1 MGGEVDRSL
10 PPPLPSPA
18 LRGRE
23 LRRRLAAIERRR
35 RWRTVPLALPLLVFL
50 VALFLYPLG
59 EMLWKSVA
67 DREVSAALPETA
79 ASLARGAAIDDAL
92 CATLAREL
100 IAAREA
106 GTLAA
111 AARRLNYDV
120 SGMRPL
126 LLSSAR
132 RLAAKPAS
140 DCAALEATDPRWRE
154 KEVWAAI
161 GRAAGPFTSFYLLSA
176 VDLHRTAGGT
186 IAHMPDEQA
195 IYRDVLWRTFG
206 TSAIV
211 MLACLL
217 LGFPV
222 AYLIANLPASRAGPL
237 LALVLLPFWTPIL
250 VRTAAWV
257 VLLQSEGLVNGALVA
272 LGILDAPVQLV
283 YNRIGVYVAMTHVLL
298 PFMILPLYSV
308 MRAIPPA
315 YMRAALSLG
324 APPAEAFVRVY
335 LPQAMPGIAAGC
347 LLTFI
352 LAIGYYITPALVGG
366 AGDQMIAYFIA
377 FNVTDTG
384 NWGLAAALG
393 AVLLA
398 ATLALYIVYARLV
411 GARAMRLG

>member
-1 MGGEVDRSL
+1 
-10 PPPLPSPA
+10 
-18 LRGRE
+18 

-50 VALFLYPLG
+50 VGLFLYPLG
-59 EMLWKSVA
+59 EMLWKSIA
-67 DREVSAALPETA
+67 DAEVSAAIPETA
-79 ASLARGAAIDDAL
+79 TALARGAPVDDAR

-100 IAAREA
+100 VASREA

-140 DCAALEATDPRWRE
+140 DCAALEAIDPRWRE
-154 KEVWAAI
+154 KKVWAAI
-161 GRAAGPFTSFYLLSA
+161 GRAAGPFTPFYLLSA
-176 VDLHRTAGGT
+176 VDLHRTARGA
-186 IAHMPDEQA
+186 IARMPDEQA

-206 TSAIV
+206 ISAVV
-211 MLACLL
+211 MVACLL

-257 VLLQSEGLVNGALVA
+257 VLLQNEGLVNGVLVS

-335 LPQAMPGIAAGC
+335 LPQALPGIAAGC

-398 ATLALYIVYARLV
+398 ATLALYIIYARLV
-411 GARAMRLG
+411 GARTMRLG

>member
-1 MGGEVDRSL
+1 
-10 PPPLPSPA
+10 

-23 LRRRLAAIERRR
+23 LRKRLAAIERRR
-35 RWRTVPLALPLLVFL
+35 RWRTVPLALPLLLFL

-59 EMLWKSVA
+59 EMLWKSIADAEVA
-67 DREVSAALPETA
+67 AAIPETA
-79 ASLARGAAIDDAL
+79 AALARGAPVDDAL

-100 IAAREA
+100 VAGREA
-106 GTLAA
+106 GTIAA
-111 AARRLNYDV
+111 AGRRLNYDV
-120 SGMRPL
+120 NGMRQL
-126 LLSSAR
+126 LIASGR
-132 RLAAKPAS
+132 RLAAAPAA
-140 DCAALEATDPRWRE
+140 DCAALAAIDPRWKDE
-154 KEVWAAI
+154 EVWAAI
-161 GRAAGPFTSFYLLSA
+161 GRAAGPFTAFYLLSA
-176 VDLHRTAGGT
+176 VDLHRNAAGA
-186 IAHMPDEQA
+186 IVPMPEDQA

-206 TSAIV
+206 TSAVVTI
-211 MLACLL
+211 ACLL

-222 AYLIANLPASRAGPL
+222 AYLIAGLPPSRAGPL

-257 VLLQSEGLVNGALVA
+257 VLLQNEGLVNGALVG

-347 LLTFI
+347 LLVFI
-352 LAIGYYITPALVGG
+352 LAIGYYITPALIGG
-366 AGDQMIAYFIA
+366 AGDQMVAYFIA

-398 ATLALYIVYARLV
+398 ATLALYVLYARLV
-411 GARAMRLG
+411 GARGMRLG

>member
-1 MGGEVDRSL
+1 
-10 PPPLPSPA
+10 
-18 LRGRE
+18 
-23 LRRRLAAIERRR
+23 
-35 RWRTVPLALPLLVFL
+35 VPLALPLLVFL

-67 DREVSAALPETA
+67 DVEVRTALPQTA
-79 ASLARGAAIDDAL
+79 AALARGAPVDDAL
-92 CATLAREL
+92 CAGLAREL
-100 IAAREA
+100 AAAREA

-120 SGMRPL
+120 AGMRPL
-126 LLSSAR
+126 LIASGR
-132 RLAAKPAS
+132 RLAAAPAEN
-140 DCAALEATDPRWRE
+140 CAALAAIDPRWGE
-154 KEVWAAI
+154 AETWAAI
-161 GRAAGPFTSFYLLSA
+161 RRAAGPLTQFYLLSA
-176 VDLHRTAGGT
+176 VDLHRDASAA
-186 IAHMPDEQA
+186 IVAMPPEQA

-206 TSAIV
+206 TSAVV
-211 MLACLL
+211 MIACLV

-222 AYLIANLPASRAGPL
+222 AYLIAGQPAARAGPL

-257 VLLQSEGLVNGALVA
+257 VLLQNEGLVNGALVA
-272 LGILDAPVQLV
+272 LGLIERPVQLV

-324 APPAEAFVRVY
+324 APPAEAFLRVY

-352 LAIGYYITPALVGG
+352 LAIGYYITPALIGG

-393 AVLLA
+393 TVLLA
-398 ATLALYIVYARLV
+398 ATLVLYLLYARVV
-411 GARAMRLG
+411 GAGGVRLG

>member
-1 MGGEVDRSL
+1 V
-10 PPPLPSPA
+10 
-18 LRGRE
+18 
-23 LRRRLAAIERRR
+23 
-35 RWRTVPLALPLLVFL
+35 RTALPQT
-50 VALFLYPLG
+50 A
-59 EMLWKSVA
+59 
-67 DREVSAALPETA
+67 AALG
-79 ASLARGAAIDDAL
+79 RGAPVDDAL
-92 CATLAREL
+92 CAIFASELA
-100 IAAREA
+100 AARDA

-120 SGMRPL
+120 AGMRPL
-126 LLSSAR
+126 LIGSGR
-132 RLAAKPAS
+132 RLAAQPAH
-140 DCAALEATDPRWRE
+140 DCAALAAIDPRWGE
-154 KEVWAAI
+154 TEIWEAI
-161 GRAAGPFTSFYLLSA
+161 RRAAGPLTQFYLLSA
-176 VDLHRTAGGT
+176 VDLHRDASGA
-186 IAHMPDEQA
+186 IVAMPPEQA

-206 TSAIV
+206 TSAVVTI
-211 MLACLL
+211 ACLL

-222 AYLIANLPASRAGPL
+222 AYLIAAQPAARAGPL

-257 VLLQSEGLVNGALVA
+257 VLLQNEGLVNGALVA
-272 LGILDAPVQLV
+272 LGILERPVQLV

-324 APPAEAFVRVY
+324 ARPAEAFVRVY

-352 LAIGYYITPALVGG
+352 LAIGYYITPALIGG

-393 AVLLA
+393 TVLLG
-398 ATLALYIVYARLV
+398 ATLVLYLLYAKIV
-411 GARAMRLG
+411 GAGGMRLG